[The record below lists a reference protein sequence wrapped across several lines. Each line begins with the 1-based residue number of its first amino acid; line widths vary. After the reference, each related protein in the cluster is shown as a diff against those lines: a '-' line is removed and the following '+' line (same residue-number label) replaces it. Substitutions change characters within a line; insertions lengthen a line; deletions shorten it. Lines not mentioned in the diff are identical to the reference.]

1 MTNTELK
8 NNIDTAITDKTSA
21 LSITPANVGEQIK
34 STVDYID
41 QEIAANTSTPN
52 YKIYRALITQTSTNA
67 PTVIVLENTLGGN
80 IVWTRT
86 SQGLY
91 NGTLLNA
98 FPADKTFYRID
109 GKKYLED
116 VYFTME
122 VVGVS
127 SIDIYS
133 FNSIGTIGYD
143 SYLSKTPIEII
154 VYN

>member
-8 NNIDTAITDKTSA
+8 INIDNTITNKSTA

-41 QEIAANTSTPN
+41 QEIAATISTPN

-67 PTVIVLENTLGGN
+67 PTVIVLENTLGGD

-86 SQGLY
+86 LQGVY

-98 FPADKTFYRID
+98 FPENKTFYRID
-109 GKKYLED
+109 SKKYLED
-116 VYFTME
+116 AYFTME
-122 VVGVS
+122 VVGIS

-133 FNSIGTIGYD
+133 FNGIGTIGYD